1 MDNKKQT
8 PLNWAKR
15 HNKKDVIELLQA
27 HLAATKHKE
36 GDKKPEK
43 IKPKKE
49 PENEVFIDKSSGPI
63 EPAETIKKIEELNE
77 AVRKRKRYLT
87 MKISRNLYLERNMKL
102 KFHIN

>member
-36 GDKKPEK
+36 GEKKPEK

-49 PENEVFIDKSSGPI
+49 PENEVFIDKISVPI
-63 EPAETIKKIEELNE
+63 VEPPVEIVKKIEESNE
-77 AVRKRKRYLT
+77 AVRKRKR
-87 MKISRNLYLERNMKL
+87 
-102 KFHIN
+102 F